1 MISKEL
7 SAFARFDPR
16 KARHHRNPRVAL
28 SVIGLDMLTENPELG
43 RLFVRLNME
52 SKLRL
57 IEDFEDGSYVD
68 LFELR
73 KNEKRQMHAR
83 AKERAAQEDTVSF
96 RSGRAISIRW
106 VAPTRRT
113 VAASARSW
121 AGTC

>member
-1 MISKEL
+1 MIRKEL

-68 LFELR
+68 LSSC
-73 KNEKRQMHAR
+73 AR
-83 AKERAAQEDTVSF
+83 T
-96 RSGRAISIRW
+96 RSGRCMPVPRSE
-106 VAPTRRT
+106 RR
-113 VAASARSW
+113 RRIP
-121 AGTC
+121 